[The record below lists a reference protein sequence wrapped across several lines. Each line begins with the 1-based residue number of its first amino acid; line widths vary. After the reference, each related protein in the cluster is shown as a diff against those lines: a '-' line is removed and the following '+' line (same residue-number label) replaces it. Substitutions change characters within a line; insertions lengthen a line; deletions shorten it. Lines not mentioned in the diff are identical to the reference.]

1 MLDVVFVNPGNAQGI
16 YQGLSN
22 RFAAVEPPTWALLL
36 AESARSVGYA
46 VSIVDV
52 NAEQLNVG
60 EAVERINSMGARLI
74 CFVVYGQNPNS
85 GTVNMVG
92 ASILASA
99 LQDSGSETTR
109 SLVGSH
115 ASALPAEV
123 LRTERAIDIVFCN
136 EGVYALRN
144 LLGGDPADLAFLETV
159 RGIAFRKADQ
169 VMLNAPERV
178 VPQEHMDVDLPGY
191 AWDLLPSKN
200 RPLDLYRAHFWHA
213 EYDHEKRTPF
223 AAIYTSLGCT
233 FQCEFCMINILNRND
248 NEELGVASNYAGM
261 RFWSPEWVMKQF
273 STLDEMGVT
282 TIRISDE
289 MFLLNKRYFVPLC
302 EMLRDTGLGKKLRMW
317 AYSRIDTVRSR
328 KHLELI
334 RSAGIKW
341 LALGIESGEKQVRL
355 DVTKGK
361 FEDIDIAEVI
371 KLIEEADINVI
382 GNYLF
387 GLPGDDHA
395 SMKKTLDLS
404 LELSTAAWNGYPVI
418 PLPGSELYKKA
429 VSQGARLPDG
439 YLGYSFHSYETLPM
453 QTEFL
458 SPAEIIKF
466 RDDAFHTY
474 HSHKP
479 FLEKVRGR
487 FGSIAIQNI
496 EEMSQIRLTRRLL
509 EESS

>member
-1 MLDVVFVNPGNAQGI
+1 
-16 YQGLSN
+16 
-22 RFAAVEPPTWALLL
+22 
-36 AESARSVGYA
+36 
-46 VSIVDV
+46 
-52 NAEQLNVG
+52 
-60 EAVERINSMGARLI
+60 
-74 CFVVYGQNPNS
+74 
-85 GTVNMVG
+85 
-92 ASILASA
+92 
-99 LQDSGSETTR
+99 
-109 SLVGSH
+109 
-115 ASALPAEV
+115 
-123 LRTERAIDIVFCN
+123 
-136 EGVYALRN
+136 
-144 LLGGDPADLAFLETV
+144 
-159 RGIAFRKADQ
+159 
-169 VMLNAPERV
+169 
-178 VPQEHMDVDLPGY
+178 
-191 AWDLLPSKN
+191 
-200 RPLDLYRAHFWHA
+200 
-213 EYDHEKRTPF
+213 
-223 AAIYTSLGCT
+223 
-233 FQCEFCMINILNRND
+233 MINILNRND
-248 NEELGVASNYAGM
+248 NEEIGVASNYAGM

-273 STLDEMGVT
+273 STLDGMGVT

-289 MFLLNKRYFVPLC
+289 MFLLNKKYFVPLC
-302 EMLRDTGLGKKLRMW
+302 EMLRDTGLGKRLRMW
-317 AYSRIDTVRSR
+317 AYSRIDTVRSQ

-361 FEDIDIAEVI
+361 FEDVDIAKVI
-371 KLIEEADINVI
+371 NLIEEADINVI

-429 VSQGARLPDG
+429 VSQSARLPDG

-466 RDDAFHTY
+466 RDNAFHIY

-487 FGSIAIQNI
+487 FGSIAVENI
-496 EEMSQIRLTRRLL
+496 KEMSQIRLTRRLL
-509 EESS
+509 EEPS